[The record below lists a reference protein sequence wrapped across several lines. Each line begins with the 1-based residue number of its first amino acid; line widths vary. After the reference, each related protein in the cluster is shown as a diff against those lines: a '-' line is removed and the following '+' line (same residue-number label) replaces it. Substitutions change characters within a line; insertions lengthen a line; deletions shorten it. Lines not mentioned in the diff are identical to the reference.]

1 MRRTLPALTL
11 LIFVAATLAAASSV
25 STKSSFP
32 TRSSLATKA
41 SLTPQQ
47 TPTAPQTPVAAPQAP
62 VIQAPSPLSVV
73 VLDPAHGG
81 SDSGARGPSG
91 VLESEVVLDFA
102 RVVRVALEAQG
113 FRVVLTREGN
123 QGPSFDDRSTLIN
136 SISDAVFVS
145 LHVSSTG
152 SVGTARAYSYVFP
165 NQAPGDPAD
174 AALTPKTQLFAS
186 LSGPRHPGLV
196 EWNLAQK
203 SFVARS
209 QKLAELAQIQL
220 AQKFQGSPDLP
231 LQAPVRQLRTIAAP
245 AIAIEVSSVA
255 VPNAQ
260 KLTQMG
266 QPLADSVARAVV
278 DYRASLRG
286 VAAGPGEA
294 H

>member
-1 MRRTLPALTL
+1 VRRTLPALTL
-11 LIFVAATLAAASSV
+11 LIFVAATLSFA
-25 STKSSFP
+25 TKSSF
-32 TRSSLATKA
+32 ATKVSFA
-41 SLTPQQ
+41 TKSSVAPQQ
-47 TPTAPQTPVAAPQAP
+47 APASPQAPAAVPQAP
-62 VIQAPSPLSVV
+62 VIQAPSPFSVV

-81 SDSGARGPSG
+81 ADSGARGPSG

-136 SISDAVFVS
+136 SISDAAFIS

-152 SVGTARAYSYVFP
+152 LIGTARAYSYVFP
-165 NQAPGDPAD
+165 NQAPGDPVD

-186 LSGPRHPGLV
+186 LSGPRHAGLV
-196 EWNLAQK
+196 EWNLAQS

-209 QKLAELAQIQL
+209 QKLAQLAQIQL
-220 AQKFQGSPDLP
+220 AQKLQGSPDLP

-260 KLTQMG
+260 KLAQMG
-266 QPLADSVARAVV
+266 QPLADSVARALV
-278 DYRASLRG
+278 DFRASLRG